1 MACSRGVFTRDTSD
15 LSLVFLAFPRMP
27 VDFLTNDR
35 AGATL
40 RPLRRRAPTPRTSS
54 VFPHWLHEFIN
65 MYRRYY
71 FGLTEEVHRGELR
84 ALREPARRNSGTL
97 IAPGTRRKHQVFVPL
112 LLGPRFVGLL
122 RWLNPTSRRINGI
135 RATSSGASSSC
146 RTSLMSLGHSGKLNS
161 SIAPFAPPRS
171 FNSL

>member
-65 MYRRYY
+65 MHGGYY

-84 ALREPARRNSGTL
+84 ALREPARRNSGAV
-97 IAPGTRRKHQVFVPL
+97 IAPARRENTRFSFHCYSDPILPRPQDKNHREKRRRALEKDQQAPTRNL
-112 LLGPRFVGLL
+112 LAYKFARFWALPSVG
-122 RWLNPTSRRINGI
+122 GI
-135 RATSSGASSSC
+135 RAVQK
-146 RTSLMSLGHSGKLNS
+146 R
-161 SIAPFAPPRS
+161 
-171 FNSL
+171 

>member
-40 RPLRRRAPTPRTSS
+40 RPLRRRAPPPRTSS

-84 ALREPARRNSGTL
+84 ALREPARRNSGAV
-97 IAPGTRRKHQVFVPL
+97 IAPARRENTRFSFHCYSDPGFIVNTLVVRWR
-112 LLGPRFVGLL
+112 PRD
-122 RWLNPTSRRINGI
+122 
-135 RATSSGASSSC
+135 SC
-146 RTSLMSLGHSGKLNS
+146 F
-161 SIAPFAPPRS
+161 SIES
-171 FNSL
+171 

>member
-1 MACSRGVFTRDTSD
+1 
-15 LSLVFLAFPRMP
+15 MP

-71 FGLTEEVHRGELR
+71 FGLTERRCTAVSSEPSENPRDAIQEL
-84 ALREPARRNSGTL
+84 
-97 IAPGTRRKHQVFVPL
+97 
-112 LLGPRFVGLL
+112 
-122 RWLNPTSRRINGI
+122 
-135 RATSSGASSSC
+135 
-146 RTSLMSLGHSGKLNS
+146 
-161 SIAPFAPPRS
+161 
-171 FNSL
+171 

>member
-40 RPLRRRAPTPRTSS
+40 RPLRRRAPTPRISS

-84 ALREPARRNSGTL
+84 ALREPARRNSGAV
-97 IAPGTRRKHQVFVPL
+97 IAPARRENTRFSFHCYSDPEYA
-112 LLGPRFVGLL
+112 
-122 RWLNPTSRRINGI
+122 GI
-135 RATSSGASSSC
+135 F
-146 RTSLMSLGHSGKLNS
+146 L
-161 SIAPFAPPRS
+161 
-171 FNSL
+171 